1 MRKRG
6 LMMIPDIDLSF
17 YIHALPI
24 LALLGGA
31 LLLMLFAVSRWLADP
46 SIIFIS
52 SVTFIVGALLS
63 SLLLPIDWIMIDQ
76 RLLEPSIS
84 YNLSQNSYSIF
95 GGSYLVDGLAV
106 YGQVLVLLIGL
117 TICLLIKGSRLA
129 ERFFRGDIAC
139 LFVLTLAGMAIMV
152 SSVNLLTIFIGLEI
166 FSLGSYALIGY
177 IEPSQ
182 RSQEAAI
189 KYFILGSFAAAL
201 LLFGFAFIYAGT
213 GSLDLPTIA
222 ERLTESNNLVRIAAV
237 FIIAGIAFKLA
248 LVPCHL
254 WTPDAYQGAPTAIT
268 ALMAT
273 TAKAVI
279 ILLAIR
285 LLTLGITDIWLPI
298 VILFAGLS
306 MIVGNVLALAQTDLK
321 RLFAYSSI
329 AHGGYIALALAAV
342 AKNPTLGDI
351 THVGGIAYSAFYYI
365 EAYCLMSLG
374 AFAVIMWLEN
384 NTDDNLQLTDL
395 AGLAKR
401 HPFASF
407 ALAGFALAF
416 AGMPPTVGFFAKFLV
431 FRAALEVELYPLV
444 VIAVVGSGISFY
456 YYLWIIVQMYFSS
469 GDEDNRLSLRSS
481 KIIATIVGFTLLATV
496 FGGLFGSLYN

>member
-1 MRKRG
+1 MHKQG
-6 LMMIPDIDLSF
+6 LTMIPDVDLNF

-52 SVTFIVGALLS
+52 TVTFIVGALLS
-63 SLLLPIDWIMIDQ
+63 SLLLPINWLMFDQ
-76 RLLEPSIS
+76 RSLSPFMGF
-84 YNLSQNSYSIF
+84 NLFNNSYSIF

-106 YGQVLVLLIGL
+106 YGQVLILVIGL

-152 SSVNLLTIFIGLEI
+152 SSINLLTIFVGLEI
-166 FSLGSYALIGY
+166 FSLGTYALIGY
-177 IEPSQ
+177 IEPS
-182 RSQEAAI
+182 RHSQEAAI
-189 KYFILGSFAAAL
+189 KYFVLGSFAAAL

-213 GSLDLPTIA
+213 GSLNLATIA
-222 ERLTESNNLVRIAAV
+222 ERLTELPSTNLIRIAAV
-237 FIIAGIAFKLA
+237 FIITGLAFKLA

-268 ALMAT
+268 AFMAT
-273 TAKAVI
+273 TAKAVV

-285 LLTLGITDIWLPI
+285 LLMLGITDIWLPV

-306 MIVGNVLALAQTDLK
+306 MIVGNIMALAQTSIK

-329 AHGGYIALALAAV
+329 AHGGYMALALAAL
-342 AKNPTLGDI
+342 AKSPALSEFARAGDVIYSI
-351 THVGGIAYSAFYYI
+351 TYYI
-365 EAYCLMSLG
+365 QAYCLMSLG
-374 AFAVIMWLEN
+374 AFAVIIWLEKK
-384 NTDDNLQLTDL
+384 DDLQIDDL
-395 AGLAKR
+395 AGLAKD

-407 ALAGFALAF
+407 SLAAFALAF

-431 FRAALEVELYPLV
+431 FEVALSAELYALV
-444 VIAVVGSGISFY
+444 VIAAIGSGISFF
-456 YYLWIIVQMYFSS
+456 YYLRLIVQMYFCDS
-469 GDEDNRLSLRSS
+469 DDRPRLGLS
-481 KIIATIVGFTLLATV
+481 KIVATV
-496 FGGLFGSLYN
+496 VGGALLMTMFGGLLSLQ

>member
-1 MRKRG
+1 MHKRG
-6 LMMIPDIDLSF
+6 LTMIPDVDLSF

-63 SLLLPIDWIMIDQ
+63 SLLLPIDWIMIDR
-76 RLLEPSIS
+76 RLLEPAIS
-84 YNLSQNSYSIF
+84 YNLFQNSYSIF

-106 YGQVLVLLIGL
+106 YGQVLILTIGL

-152 SSVNLLTIFIGLEI
+152 SSVNLLTIFVGLEI
-166 FSLGSYALIGY
+166 FSLGTYALIGY
-177 IEPSQ
+177 IEPSRQ
-182 RSQEAAI
+182 SQEAAV

-213 GSLDLPTIA
+213 GSLNLPTIA
-222 ERLTESNNLVRIAAV
+222 ERLSELSTNNLVRIAAV
-237 FIIAGIAFKLA
+237 FIIAGLAFKLA

-268 ALMAT
+268 AFMAT
-273 TAKAVI
+273 TAKAVV

-285 LLTLGITDIWLPI
+285 LLALGITDIWLP
-298 VILFAGLS
+298 VVVVFAGLS
-306 MIVGNVLALAQTDLK
+306 MIVGNVLALAQTSIK

-342 AKNPTLGDI
+342 AKNPAISDI
-351 THVGGIAYSAFYYI
+351 SYAGGIIYSVIYYI
-365 EAYCLMSLG
+365 QAYCLMSLG
-374 AFAVIMWLEN
+374 AFAVIIWLEK
-384 NTDDNLQLTDL
+384 DDLQIDDL
-395 AGLAKR
+395 AGLAKSS
-401 HPFASF
+401 PFASF
-407 ALAGFALAF
+407 ALAVFALAF

-431 FRAALEVELYPLV
+431 FETALTAELYVLV
-444 VIAVVGSGISFY
+444 IIAVIGSGISFY
-456 YYLWIIVQMYFSS
+456 YYLRIIVQIYFSS
-469 GDEDNRLSLRSS
+469 QATGDQLVIGSS
-481 KIIATIVGFTLLATV
+481 KIIATVVSIALLMTM
-496 FGGLFGSLYN
+496 FGGLIGLS